1 MPHSSRPRHPAIE
14 CRPPQNTT
22 VIESGGSNINR
33 FSQVPQQAT
42 TAARQ
47 VLARYAFAASVT
59 SLTGLGAAGGFSG
72 ALLWRCRAAAQ
83 DWCLRGWPLGGVS
96 AERLTWIHTELTR
109 LAAECRW
116 VPTPIQS
123 TGGPSWVEL
132 DGRLW
137 EISPWVPGSADFAQ
151 NPSAERLVAACGKL
165 AEIHLAA
172 RHAGECKTARSPSIA
187 TRLEFVV
194 QLDGGLWRAIHEA
207 VSSRASTA
215 FAPRARQLLAAYAQR
230 AAPLRAELTALESTQ
245 FALHTC
251 HGDLWHDHVL
261 YNGPDVSGFIDFGA
275 MRIDSPASDL
285 ARLLGSLAKDDR
297 ALWDAG
303 FAAYASRAPLNDAE
317 RRLAVTIDHANV
329 LLAGMNWLKW
339 LFIEQRQFEDPQ
351 RVQQRLDAILERA
364 PTRWA

>member
-1 MPHSSRPRHPAIE
+1 MPVGPDTNPVNGRSFVGRIGRALVGNFALGPRISRF
-14 CRPPQNTT
+14 RP
-22 VIESGGSNINR
+22 
-33 FSQVPQQAT
+33 
-42 TAARQ
+42 
-47 VLARYAFAASVT
+47 
-59 SLTGLGAAGGFSG
+59 
-72 ALLWRCRAAAQ
+72 
-83 DWCLRGWPLGGVS
+83 
-96 AERLTWIHTELTR
+96 
-109 LAAECRW
+109 
-116 VPTPIQS
+116 
-123 TGGPSWVEL
+123 
-132 DGRLW
+132 
-137 EISPWVPGSADFAQ
+137 
-151 NPSAERLVAACGKL
+151 ERLVAACGKL
-165 AEIHLAA
+165 AEFHLAA